1 MNDSMFI
8 DFQKSNCWKLNYDN
22 NIFLSSDLIQGL
34 DENIEI
40 DETVGKS
47 IQRIVSK
54 IIDTVEYKWSTVV
67 LYYVSSYIV
76 IALILCYQK
85 LLLQTVHQFVRS
97 DNALL
102 LVWP

>member
-54 IIDTVEYKWSTVV
+54 IIDSVEYKWFTIVIYSI
-67 LYYVSSYIV
+67 VSHV
-76 IALILCYQK
+76 AIALIL
-85 LLLQTVHQFVRS
+85 
-97 DNALL
+97 
-102 LVWP
+102 

>member
-8 DFQKSNCWKLNYDN
+8 DFQKSYCWKLNYDN

-34 DENIEI
+34 DENMKI

-54 IIDTVEYKWSTVV
+54 IVDSVEYKWYTFV
-67 LYYVSSYIV
+67 LYSIAFHIV
-76 IALILCYQK
+76 ISQILCYQTMHCYWYEPK
-85 LLLQTVHQFVRS
+85 LVNQ
-97 DNALL
+97 
-102 LVWP
+102 